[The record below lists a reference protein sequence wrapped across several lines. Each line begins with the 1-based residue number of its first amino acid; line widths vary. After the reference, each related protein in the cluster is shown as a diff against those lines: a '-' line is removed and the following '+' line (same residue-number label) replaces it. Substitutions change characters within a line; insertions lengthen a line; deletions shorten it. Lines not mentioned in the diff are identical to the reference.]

1 MNTTETTTRPGGAK
15 PVSQAILGAGSGLA
29 PAEIAPAGTSV
40 VPAPAETRR
49 GGYGLP
55 CAKCHTYYAADLPV
69 CPVCQSPERV
79 SPMPKITPCADMVPE
94 EEGIDSATLEQE
106 RQKFLEEFNSQI
118 STQQLQIHASSNY
131 RCVRSDSH
139 PGGFEAA
146 SVCQGCYDHV
156 QARVDLL
163 EAALHI
169 DVKEA
174 AQLVYDAVWAD
185 PSDPSKTYQHAAQA
199 LLNELH
205 KRAGISAVLGPNKRR
220 PH

>member
-1 MNTTETTTRPGGAK
+1 MNTTETTHRGGSK
-15 PVSQAILGAGSGLA
+15 PVAQAILGSGSGFA
-29 PAEIAPAGTSV
+29 PAENSASAGPASAPHTGLRPS
-40 VPAPAETRR
+40 
-49 GGYGLP
+49 GYGLP
-55 CAKCHTYYAADLPV
+55 CAKCRTYYAADLAA

-79 SPMPKITPCADMVPE
+79 SPEPRISPCAELSAD
-94 EEGIDSATLEQE
+94 EGGVDPATLEQE
-106 RQKFLEEFNSQI
+106 RERFLQEFNAQLSSQ
-118 STQQLQIHASSNY
+118 QMQINASESY
-131 RCVRSDSH
+131 RCVRAENH

-146 SVCQGCYDHV
+146 SICQGCYDHV

-205 KRAGISAVLGPNKRR
+205 KRAGISAVLGPLQRR